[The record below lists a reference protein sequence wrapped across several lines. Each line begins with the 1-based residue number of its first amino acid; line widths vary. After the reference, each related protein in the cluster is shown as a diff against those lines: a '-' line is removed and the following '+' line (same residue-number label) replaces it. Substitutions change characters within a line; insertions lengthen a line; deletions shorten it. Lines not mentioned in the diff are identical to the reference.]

1 MKIPSKVS
9 LYFLNP
15 SSQPTEMSALQFASL
30 KMQEAGGDDTTSALM
45 VEMRMLKKSLS
56 SVAKLVRIRQER
68 NLDINL

>member
-9 LYFLNP
+9 LYFLNQ

-45 VEMRMLKKSLS
+45 VEMRMLKK
-56 SVAKLVRIRQER
+56 
-68 NLDINL
+68 